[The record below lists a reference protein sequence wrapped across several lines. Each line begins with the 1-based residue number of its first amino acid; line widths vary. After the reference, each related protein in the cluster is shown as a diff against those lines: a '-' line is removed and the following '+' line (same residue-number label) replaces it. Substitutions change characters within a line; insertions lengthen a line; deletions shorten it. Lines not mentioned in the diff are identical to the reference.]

1 MIPSTRLPEKLL
13 TREEAAAILRVK
25 PATLAAWVS
34 RETVHLPFV
43 KIGGRTHYLAADIE
57 DLIRRSRV
65 ADDEAGR

>member
-1 MIPSTRLPEKLL
+1 MIPSTHLPEKLL

-43 KIGGRTHYLAADIE
+43 KIGGRTHYLERDIAA
-57 DLIRRSRV
+57 LINRSRV
-65 ADDEAGR
+65 AADEAAR